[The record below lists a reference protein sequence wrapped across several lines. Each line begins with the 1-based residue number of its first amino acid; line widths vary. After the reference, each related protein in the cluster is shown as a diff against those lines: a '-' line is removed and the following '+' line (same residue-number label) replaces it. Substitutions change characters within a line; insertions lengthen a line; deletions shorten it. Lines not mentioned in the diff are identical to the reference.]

1 MKRGYFKNVDFDK
14 FKEFAKDH
22 TVKEIMEEYS
32 LTNSKARFIVNHY
45 KIIYKPHYNA
55 YNRNYDIDTILKD
68 RQKGYTLRKIAE
80 KFNTTNTTVYN
91 ICKKYGVEPYK
102 PYKKTLKKIRKPDV
116 FEYANKICKKIKYKG
131 TFDYI
136 NQNGYVEFQKQITP
150 IIKKAIE
157 NETVT
162 TSA

>member
-1 MKRGYFKNVDFDK
+1 MKRGYFKEVDVDE

-22 TVKEIMEEYS
+22 TIKEIMKEYN

-45 KIIYKPHYNA
+45 KIEYKPHYNSQ
-55 YNRNYDIDTILKD
+55 NRNYDINAVIEA
-68 RQKGYTLRKIAE
+68 RERGYTLREIAD

-91 ICKKYGVEPYK
+91 VCKKHGVV
-102 PYKKTLKKIRKPDV
+102 PYKKTIKKQSKPDV
-116 FEYANKICKKIKYKG
+116 FEYAKKLCQKLKYKD

-136 NQNGYVEFQKQITP
+136 NQKGYRQFQEQITP
-150 IIKKAIE
+150 ILKEAIR

-162 TSA
+162 TRA